1 MNSMIVTLAFVP
13 VLVVFAFS
21 VHWGSVA
28 SLHSSAE
35 RLPACR
41 MAYFGFSFLMNSF
54 AWLLFVMYGTREPL
68 AFLLPLGATFAC
80 AGDFYNLQFETAR
93 HSLRCES
100 VFGGILFFILTQ
112 VSYSAA
118 FLARVP
124 LQDLVARGFIVP
136 VVVIIGALCVAFF
149 ILRVWSPSRPRKI
162 MVAAA
167 AYALSLGFMTSV
179 AVSAAFASRGPWI
192 LVALGAASFVISD
205 GMMGET
211 TIHGRHPASE
221 FQVPWLAYLIAQ
233 ALIPYGYALALL

>member
-35 RLPACR
+35 RLPVCR
-41 MAYFGFSFLMNSF
+41 ITYLGFSFLMNSF
-54 AWLLFVMYGTREPL
+54 AWLLFVMYGTRAPL

-93 HSLRCES
+93 HSIRCES

-112 VSYSAA
+112 ASYAAA
-118 FLARVP
+118 FLSRVS
-124 LQDLVARGFIVP
+124 LRDLAGHGFFVP
-136 VVVIIGALCVAFF
+136 VFVSIGAVCAAFF
-149 ILRVWSPSRPRKI
+149 MLRVWSPSRPRKI

-167 AYALSLGFMTSV
+167 VYALSLSFMTSV
-179 AVSAAFASRGPWI
+179 AVSAALASRGPWI
-192 LVALGAASFVISD
+192 LVALGAASFVVSD

-233 ALIPYGYALALL
+233 ALIPYGYALTLL

>member
-1 MNSMIVTLAFVP
+1 MIVTLAFVP

-41 MAYFGFSFLMNSF
+41 ITYFGFSFLMNSF
-54 AWLLFVMYGTREPL
+54 AWLLFVMYGTRAPL

-112 VSYSAA
+112 VSYAAA

-124 LQDLVARGFIVP
+124 LQDLVRRGFFVP
-136 VVVIIGALCVAFF
+136 VLISIVALCAAFY
-149 ILRVWSPSRPRKI
+149 ILRVWSPSRPRKV
-162 MVAAA
+162 MLAAG
-167 AYALSLGFMTSV
+167 AYALTLAFMTSV
-179 AVSAAFASRGPWI
+179 AVSAAIAARGSW
-192 LVALGAASFVISD
+192 LFVALGAASFVVSD

-233 ALIPYGYALALL
+233 ALIPYGYALTLL